1 MRLYISVHDA
11 LAVAKIK
18 SLEQLVDV
26 KSHVEVVEFRIEAT
40 EIDVVDIFENQRR
53 SFTLKLE
60 RMYVSVK
67 GQQ

>member
-11 LAVAKIK
+11 LAVAKVK

-40 EIDVVDIFENQRR
+40 EIDVVDIFENQRW